1 MYSPSL
7 QGTSAQGRGETS
19 AGRAEAP
26 RGHGPALPGQE
37 MGRKDQ
43 LQGERR
49 TTTPQGCLG
58 WRRQGVNSLAPHL
71 LPPPPQER
79 SWFLFSPGSLR
90 TPWHCFL
97 GLQEAPIP
105 YY

>member
-7 QGTSAQGRGETS
+7 QGTSAQGRRETS
-19 AGRAEAP
+19 AVRAEAP
-26 RGHGPALPGQE
+26 RGLGPAFPGQE

-43 LQGERR
+43 LQGEGR
-49 TTTPQGCLG
+49 TTPPQGCLG
-58 WRRQGVNSLAPHL
+58 WRRQGVNSL
-71 LPPPPQER
+71 
-79 SWFLFSPGSLR
+79 
-90 TPWHCFL
+90 